1 MKLIKLKKLELKNFK
16 GIKELTVTFGTVTT
30 ILGENGTGKSTIF
43 DGFNWL
49 LFGKDSHD
57 KKDFEIQTL
66 DGNNDVIHG
75 LEHYVTGYLEVDGT
89 EKTFKRTYKEKWQK
103 TRGSAEK
110 ELKGCTTDYE
120 IDDIPVK
127 QKEYQAAI
135 SELVDEN
142 LFKMITNPLYFSSL
156 NWTKQREILLDII
169 GDISEENVI
178 NYNKDLAP
186 LKKLLTDGIDNF
198 NKRTK
203 ASISKL
209 KDQVKSI
216 PYRIDECNNS
226 IVEIDFSKL
235 EIKKSYIQSKI
246 NIIDE
251 EIADASKVNEE
262 KLKLQ
267 DELYK
272 LKEERSKKQ
281 QEALKSANKPLED
294 IQNNINQVRNN
305 VQDLAYK
312 IQDSERDKE
321 RNLKYIEDMKKD
333 LENQKL
339 KKQELLNKYHIEDDK
354 TFEFDT
360 SLFCCPTCGRE
371 YDLDKI
377 EEIKNNAEMKFSEH
391 KSKII
396 SKIIADGKI
405 VAADIE
411 KITIKIEDCEKEIE
425 ETATLIKGM
434 KLEKLSLDE
443 KLELLEK
450 EKETLTF
457 TEELHFEGEEELKVK
472 INELKTQIEEFKEAD
487 NSQLKAEKRVLQEE
501 LEEITKTLGKKDTNA
516 ELKKR
521 MEELNQEEKDLQ
533 IKIAELEGQQY
544 LGEEFIRTKV
554 ELLEDSI
561 NKKFKGAVTFK
572 LFNQQVNG
580 GLAETCEA
588 LINGVPFSNAN
599 TASQINAGLSI
610 INTLC
615 EHYNISAPVFIDNAE
630 AINEI
635 NKTDIQLIKLVVSLD
650 KKLKVEVDK

>member
-16 GIKELTVTFGTVTT
+16 GIKDLTVTFGTVTT

-75 LEHYVTGYLEVDGT
+75 LEHYVTGYLDIGRT

-110 ELKGCTTDYE
+110 ELKGCTTDFE
-120 IDDIPVK
+120 IDDIPIK

-178 NYNKDLAP
+178 NYNKALSP

-209 KDQVKSI
+209 KEQVKSI

-226 IVEIDFSKL
+226 IVEVDFSEL
-235 EIKKSYIQSKI
+235 ELKKAQIQSKI
-246 NIIDE
+246 NLIDE
-251 EIADASKVNEE
+251 QIADASKFNEE

-272 LKEERSKKQ
+272 LKEERSKKL
-281 QEALKSANKPLED
+281 QEALKSANKPLDD

-305 VQDLAYK
+305 AQDLAYK
-312 IQDSERDKE
+312 IQDSERDRE

-354 TFEFDT
+354 EFEFDT
-360 SLFCCPTCGRE
+360 SLICCQTCGRE
-371 YDLDKI
+371 YETDKL
-377 EEIKNNAEMKFSEH
+377 EGIKTNAESKFNGE
-391 KSKII
+391 KSKLI
-396 SKIIADGKI
+396 SKIIADGKS

-450 EKETLTF
+450 EKEPLTF
-457 TEELHFEGEEELKVK
+457 TEELHFEGEEELKAK
-472 INELKTQIEEFKEAD
+472 IDQLKVQIEEFKKAD
-487 NSQLKAEKRVLQEE
+487 NSELKAEKIILQEE
-501 LEEITKTLGKKDTNA
+501 LEDITKTLGKKDTNSN
-516 ELKKR
+516 LKKR
-521 MEELNQEEKDLQ
+521 MEELNKEEKELQ
-533 IKIAELEGQQY
+533 IKIAELEGQQF

-554 ELLEDSI
+554 ELLESSI

-580 GLAETCEA
+580 GLSETCEA

-630 AINEI
+630 AVNEI
-635 NKTDIQLIKLVVSLD
+635 NKTDSQLIKLVVSLD
-650 KKLKVEVDK
+650 KELKVEVDK

>member
-30 ILGENGTGKSTIF
+30 ILGKNGTGKSTIF

-75 LEHYVTGYLEVDGT
+75 LEHYVTGYLDVDGT

-103 TRGSAEK
+103 TRGNAEK

-178 NYNKDLAP
+178 NYNKALSP

-209 KDQVKSI
+209 KEQVKSI

-226 IVEIDFSKL
+226 IVEVDFKEL
-235 EIKKSYIQSKI
+235 ELKKAHIQSKI
-246 NIIDE
+246 NLIDE
-251 EIADASKVNEE
+251 QIADASKVNEE
-262 KLKLQ
+262 KLNLQ

-281 QEALKSANKPLED
+281 QEALKSANKPLDD

-305 VQDLAYK
+305 AQDLAYK
-312 IQDSERDKE
+312 IQDSERDRE
-321 RNLKYIEDMKKD
+321 RTLKYIESMKED
-333 LENQKL
+333 LEHQKL
-339 KKQELLNKYHIEDDK
+339 KKQELLNKYHLEDDK
-354 TFEFDT
+354 EFKFDS
-360 SLFCCPTCGRE
+360 SLSSCPHCGRE
-371 YDLDKI
+371 YDLEKI
-377 EEIKNNAEMKFSEH
+377 EEIKNNAEMKFNEH
-391 KSKII
+391 KSKIT
-396 SKIIADGKI
+396 SKIIADGKTI
-405 VAADIE
+405 AADIKSLEAKIQSSE
-411 KITIKIEDCEKEIE
+411 KELDEIKSKIVDLEGRKFVLDQNLEELEYQKQKIDCVEPIVEGEDELQIKIDGLQ
-425 ETATLIKGM
+425 AQ
-434 KLEKLSLDE
+434 
-443 KLELLEK
+443 
-450 EKETLTF
+450 
-457 TEELHFEGEEELKVK
+457 
-472 INELKTQIEEFKEAD
+472 INDFKSAD
-487 NSQLKAEKRVLQEE
+487 NSLLKNEKRTLQEE
-501 LEEITKTLGKKDTNA
+501 LEDITKTLGKKDTNA

-521 MEELNQEEKDLQ
+521 MEELNQEEKELQ

-588 LINGVPFSNAN
+588 LINGIPFSNAN

-630 AINEI
+630 AVNEI
-635 NKTDIQLIKLVVSLD
+635 NKTDSQLIKLVVSLD

>member
-1 MKLIKLKKLELKNFK
+1 MIRLKKLEIKNFK
-16 GIKELTVTFGTVTT
+16 GIKELTVTFGTLTS

-43 DGFNWL
+43 DGFSWL

-57 KKDFEIQTL
+57 KKDFEVQTL
-66 DGNNDVIHG
+66 DEYNNVIHG
-75 LEHYVTGYLEVDGT
+75 LEHYVIGYLEVDGV
-89 EKTFKRTYKEKWQK
+89 EKTFKRRLKERWVKPNGK
-103 TRGSAEK
+103 AEK
-110 ELKGCTTDYE
+110 ELKGCTTEFE

-127 QKEYQAAI
+127 QKEYQTAI
-135 SELVDEN
+135 NELIDEN
-142 LFKMITNPLYFSSL
+142 LFKMVTNPLYFSSL

-178 NYNKDLAP
+178 NYNKDLEP
-186 LKKLLTDGIDNF
+186 LKALLTDGIDNF
-198 NKRTK
+198 NKRIK

-209 KDQVKSI
+209 KEQVKSI

-226 IVEIDFSKL
+226 IVEVDFSEL
-235 EIKKSYIQSKI
+235 ELKKAHIQSKI
-246 NIIDE
+246 NVIDE
-251 EIADASKVNEE
+251 QIADESKVNDT
-262 KLKLQ
+262 KLRLQ

-281 QEALKSANKPLED
+281 QEVLKSANKPLDD
-294 IQNNINQVRNN
+294 IQNNINQVRNR

-321 RNLKYIEDMKKD
+321 RKNKYIEAVKKD
-333 LENQKL
+333 LEEQKL
-339 KKQELLNKYHIEDDK
+339 EKQALLDKYHIEYDK
-354 TFEFDT
+354 EFEFDT
-360 SLFCCPTCGRE
+360 SLICCPTCGRE
-371 YDLDKI
+371 YETDKLG
-377 EEIKNNAEMKFSEH
+377 EIKTNAESRFNIE
-391 KSKII
+391 KSKLI
-396 SKIIADGKI
+396 SKIITDGKI
-405 VAADIE
+405 IAADIE
-411 KITIKIEDCEKEIE
+411 KLTIKIESCDKEIQE
-425 ETATLIKGM
+425 IAALIKGM
-434 KLEKLSLDE
+434 NLEKTSLDE
-443 KLELLEK
+443 QLELLEK
-450 EKETLTF
+450 EKEPLTI
-457 TEELHFEGEEELKVK
+457 TKEIHFKGEEELNSK
-472 INELKTQIEEFKEAD
+472 IDKLKNQIEEFKEVD
-487 NSQLKAEKRVLQEE
+487 NSELKAKKRALQEE
-501 LEEITKTLGKKDTNA
+501 VEDITKILGKKDTNS

-580 GLAETCEA
+580 GLSETCEA

-599 TASQINAGLSI
+599 TASRINAGLSI

-615 EHYNISAPVFIDNAE
+615 QHYKVSAPVFIDNAE

-635 NKTDIQLIKLVVSLD
+635 GNTDSQLIKLVVSLD
-650 KKLKVEVDK
+650 KNIKVEVNN

>member
-75 LEHYVTGYLEVDGT
+75 LEHYVTGYLEVDGI

-178 NYNKDLAP
+178 NYNKALSP
-186 LKKLLTDGIDNF
+186 IKKLLTDGIDNF

-209 KDQVKSI
+209 KEQVKSI

-226 IVEIDFSKL
+226 IVEVNFSEL
-235 EIKKSYIQSKI
+235 ELKKEQLQSKI
-246 NIIDE
+246 NLIDE
-251 EIADASKVNEE
+251 QIADASKFNEE

-272 LKEERSKKQ
+272 LKAERSKKQ

-305 VQDLAYK
+305 AQDLAYK
-312 IQDSERDKE
+312 IQDSERDRE
-321 RNLKYIEDMKKD
+321 RTLKYIESMKEN
-333 LENQKL
+333 LEHRKL
-339 KKQELLNKYHIEDDK
+339 KKQELLNKYHLEDDK
-354 TFEFDT
+354 EFKFDS
-360 SLFCCPTCGRE
+360 SLSSCPHCGRE
-371 YDLDKI
+371 YDLEKI
-377 EEIKNNAEMKFSEH
+377 EEIKNNAEMKFSKH
-391 KSKII
+391 KSKIT
-396 SKIIADGKI
+396 SKIIADGKTI
-405 VAADIE
+405 ATDIE
-411 KITIKIEDCEKEIE
+411 SLEVKIRSSEKELEEIKSKIVDLEGRKFVLDQNLEELEYQKHKIDCVEPIVEGEDELQIKIDGLQ
-425 ETATLIKGM
+425 AQ
-434 KLEKLSLDE
+434 
-443 KLELLEK
+443 
-450 EKETLTF
+450 
-457 TEELHFEGEEELKVK
+457 
-472 INELKTQIEEFKEAD
+472 INDFKSAD
-487 NSQLKAEKRVLQEE
+487 NSLLKNEKRTLQEE
-501 LEEITKTLGKKDTNA
+501 LEDITKTLGKKDTNA

-521 MEELNQEEKDLQ
+521 MEELNQEEKELQ

-588 LINGVPFSNAN
+588 LINGIPFSNAN

-630 AINEI
+630 AVNEI
-635 NKTDIQLIKLVVSLD
+635 NKTDSQLIKLVVSLD

>member
-1 MKLIKLKKLELKNFK
+1 MIKLKKLELKNFK

-75 LEHYVTGYLEVDGT
+75 LEHYVTGYLEINGA

-110 ELKGCTTDYE
+110 ELKGCTTDFE

-178 NYNKDLAP
+178 NYNKALSP

-209 KDQVKSI
+209 KEQVKSI

-226 IVEIDFSKL
+226 IVEINFSEFEL
-235 EIKKSYIQSKI
+235 KKAHIQSKI
-246 NIIDE
+246 NLIDE
-251 EIADASKVNEE
+251 QIADASKINEE

-267 DELYK
+267 DELYE

-281 QEALKSANKPLED
+281 QQVLKSANKPLDD
-294 IQNNINQVRNN
+294 IQNNINQVRNS

-312 IQDSERDKE
+312 IQDSEREKE
-321 RNLKYIEDMKKD
+321 RKLEYIEAMKED
-333 LENQKL
+333 LEHQKL
-339 KKQELLNKYHIEDDK
+339 DKQELLNKYHTEDDK
-354 TFEFDT
+354 EFEFDT
-360 SLFCCPTCGRE
+360 SLTCCPTCGRE
-371 YDLDKI
+371 YETDKL
-377 EEIKNNAEMKFSEH
+377 EGIKTNAESRFNGE
-391 KSKII
+391 KSKLI

-450 EKETLTF
+450 EKEPLTF
-457 TEELHFEGEEELKVK
+457 TEELHFEGEEELKAN
-472 INELKTQIEEFKEAD
+472 IDQLKNQIEEFKKAD
-487 NSQLKAEKRVLQEE
+487 NSELKAEKIILQEE
-501 LEEITKTLGKKDTNA
+501 LEDITKMLGKKDTNSD
-516 ELKKR
+516 LKKR
-521 MEELNQEEKDLQ
+521 MEELNKEEKELQ
-533 IKIAELEGQQY
+533 IKIAELEGQQF

-554 ELLEDSI
+554 ELLESSI
-561 NKKFKGAVTFK
+561 NKKFKGSVTFK

-580 GLAETCEA
+580 GLSETCEA

-630 AINEI
+630 AVNEI
-635 NKTDIQLIKLVVSLD
+635 NKTDSQLIKLVVSLD
-650 KKLKVEVDK
+650 KELKVEVDK

>member
-1 MKLIKLKKLELKNFK
+1 MIKLKKLEFKNFK

-89 EKTFKRTYKEKWQK
+89 EKTFKRTYKEKWVK
-103 TRGSAEK
+103 PNGKAEK
-110 ELKGCTTDYE
+110 ELKGCTTDFE

-178 NYNKDLAP
+178 NYNKDLKP
-186 LKKLLTDGIDNF
+186 LKALLTDGIDNF

-226 IVEIDFSKL
+226 IVEVDFSEL

-251 EIADASKVNEE
+251 EITDASKANEE

-281 QEALKSANKPLED
+281 QEALKSANKPLDD

-321 RNLKYIEDMKKD
+321 RNFKYIEDMKKD

-360 SLFCCPTCGRE
+360 SLICCPTCGRE
-371 YDLDKI
+371 YETNKL
-377 EEIKNNAEMKFSEH
+377 EEIKANAENRFNEQKSNMLSSITVKGKTIAADIQSLEVKIQSSEKELEEI
-391 KSKII
+391 KSKIVDLQERKFVLDQNLEELEYQKQ
-396 SKIIADGKI
+396 KIDCAEPI
-405 VAADIE
+405 VE
-411 KITIKIEDCEKEIE
+411 GQEELQIKID
-425 ETATLIKGM
+425 
-434 KLEKLSLDE
+434 SLQAQ
-443 KLELLEK
+443 
-450 EKETLTF
+450 
-457 TEELHFEGEEELKVK
+457 
-472 INELKTQIEEFKEAD
+472 INDFKSAD
-487 NSQLKAEKRVLQEE
+487 NSLLKNEKRALQEE
-501 LEEITKTLGKKDTNA
+501 LEDITKMLGKKDTNLN
-516 ELKKR
+516 LKKR

-615 EHYNISAPVFIDNAE
+615 EHFNISAPVFIDNAE

-635 NKTDIQLIKLVVSLD
+635 NKTESQLIKLVVSLD

>member
-1 MKLIKLKKLELKNFK
+1 MIKLKKLELKNFK

-75 LEHYVTGYLEVDGT
+75 LEHYVTGYLDIDGT

-209 KDQVKSI
+209 KDKVKSI

-272 LKEERSKKQ
+272 LKEERSKKL
-281 QEALKSANKPLED
+281 QEALKSANKPLDD

-305 VQDLAYK
+305 AQDLAYK
-312 IQDSERDKE
+312 IQDSERDRE
-321 RNLKYIEDMKKD
+321 RTLKYIESMKED
-333 LENQKL
+333 LEHQKL
-339 KKQELLNKYHIEDDK
+339 KKQELLNKYHTEDDK
-354 TFEFDT
+354 KFEFDT
-360 SLFCCPTCGRE
+360 LLTCCPTCGRE
-371 YDLDKI
+371 YETDKI
-377 EEIKNNAEMKFSEH
+377 EEIKANAENRFNEQKSNMLSSITVKGKTIAADIKSLETKIQSNEKELEEI
-391 KSKII
+391 KSKIVDLEGRKFVLDQNLEELEYQKQ
-396 SKIIADGKI
+396 KIDCVEPI
-405 VAADIE
+405 VGGEDE
-411 KITIKIEDCEKEIE
+411 LQIKIDGLQ
-425 ETATLIKGM
+425 AQ
-434 KLEKLSLDE
+434 
-443 KLELLEK
+443 
-450 EKETLTF
+450 
-457 TEELHFEGEEELKVK
+457 
-472 INELKTQIEEFKEAD
+472 INDFKSAD
-487 NSQLKAEKRVLQEE
+487 NSLLKNEKRGLQEE
-501 LEEITKTLGKKDTNA
+501 LEDITKTLGKKDTNA

-635 NKTDIQLIKLVVSLD
+635 NKTDSQLIKLVVSLD

>member
-1 MKLIKLKKLELKNFK
+1 MKLKKLELKNFK

-75 LEHYVTGYLEVDGT
+75 LEHYVTGYLEVDGI

-127 QKEYQAAI
+127 QKEYQSAI
-135 SELVDEN
+135 SDLVDEN

-178 NYNKDLAP
+178 NYNKDLEP
-186 LKKLLTDGIDNF
+186 LKALLTDGIDNF

-226 IVEIDFSKL
+226 IVEIDFSEL

-251 EIADASKVNEE
+251 EIVDTSKANEE

-267 DELYK
+267 DELYNA
-272 LKEERSKKQ
+272 KEE
-281 QEALKSANKPLED
+281 LSAKINEVIRNANQPLEEASSRLNTANHNYM
-294 IQNNINQVRNN
+294 NNSNEIMMKESNKKNKENELLRLNKELEDTN
-305 VQDLAYK
+305 A
-312 IQDSERDKE
+312 ERIH
-321 RNLKYIEDMKKD
+321 L
-333 LENQKL
+333 L
-339 KKQELLNKYHIEDDK
+339 KKYHSIDDRV
-354 TFEFDT
+354 FEFDT
-360 SLFCCPTCGRE
+360 DAAKCPACGRE

-377 EEIKNNAEMKFSEH
+377 EEIRTNAENHFKHTKESSIESV
-391 KSKII
+391 KKLGLS
-396 SKIIADGKI
+396 IADKI
-405 VAADIE
+405 NSLEFDISTVE
-411 KITIKIEDCEKEIE
+411 KDIDELDKDIIELKNKGDELKKKIEALQVEKES
-425 ETATLIKGM
+425 
-434 KLEKLSLDE
+434 LSLT
-443 KLELLEK
+443 K
-450 EKETLTF
+450 EV
-457 TEELHFEGEEELKVK
+457 HFEGEKELKSN
-472 INELKTQIEEFKEAD
+472 IDELKIQIEQFKEAD
-487 NSQLKAEKRVLQEE
+487 NSHFKAKKRALQEE
-501 LEEITKTLGKKDTNA
+501 LEDITKMLGKKDTNLG
-516 ELKKR
+516 LKKR

-533 IKIAELEGQQY
+533 IKIAELEGQQF

-635 NKTDIQLIKLVVSLD
+635 NKTDSQLIKLVVSLD

>member
-1 MKLIKLKKLELKNFK
+1 MIKLKKLELKNFK

-30 ILGENGTGKSTIF
+30 ILGKNGIGKSTIF

-75 LEHYVTGYLEVDGT
+75 LEHYVTGYLEINGA

-110 ELKGCTTDYE
+110 ELKGCTTDFE

-178 NYNKDLAP
+178 NYNKALSP

-209 KDQVKSI
+209 KEQVKSI

-226 IVEIDFSKL
+226 IVEINFSEFEL
-235 EIKKSYIQSKI
+235 KKAHIQSKI
-246 NIIDE
+246 NLIDE
-251 EIADASKVNEE
+251 QIADASKINEE

-267 DELYK
+267 DELYE

-281 QEALKSANKPLED
+281 QQVLKSANKPLDD
-294 IQNNINQVRNN
+294 IQNNINQVRNS

-312 IQDSERDKE
+312 IQDSEREKE
-321 RNLKYIEDMKKD
+321 RKLEYIEAMKED
-333 LENQKL
+333 LEHQKL
-339 KKQELLNKYHIEDDK
+339 DKQELLNKYHTEDDK
-354 TFEFDT
+354 EFEFDT
-360 SLFCCPTCGRE
+360 SLTCCPTCGRE
-371 YDLDKI
+371 YETDKL
-377 EEIKNNAEMKFSEH
+377 EGIKTNAESRFNGE
-391 KSKII
+391 KSKLI

-450 EKETLTF
+450 EKEPLTF
-457 TEELHFEGEEELKVK
+457 TEELHFEGEEELKAN
-472 INELKTQIEEFKEAD
+472 IDQLKNQIEEFKKAD
-487 NSQLKAEKRVLQEE
+487 NSELKAEKIILQEE
-501 LEEITKTLGKKDTNA
+501 LEDITKMLGKKDTNSD
-516 ELKKR
+516 LKKR
-521 MEELNQEEKDLQ
+521 MEELNKEEKELQ
-533 IKIAELEGQQY
+533 IKIAELEGQQF

-554 ELLEDSI
+554 ELLESSI
-561 NKKFKGAVTFK
+561 NKKFKGSVTFK

-580 GLAETCEA
+580 GLSETCEA

-630 AINEI
+630 AVNEI
-635 NKTDIQLIKLVVSLD
+635 NKTDSQLIKLVVSLD
-650 KKLKVEVDK
+650 KELKVEVDK

>member
-75 LEHYVTGYLEVDGT
+75 LEHYVTGYLDINGT
-89 EKTFKRTYKEKWQK
+89 EKIFKRSYKEKWQK

-120 IDDIPVK
+120 IDDIPIK

-178 NYNKDLAP
+178 NYNKALSP

-209 KDQVKSI
+209 KEQVKSI

-267 DELYK
+267 DEFYK

-281 QEALKSANKPLED
+281 QEALKSANKPLD
-294 IQNNINQVRNN
+294 NIQNNINQVRNN
-305 VQDLAYK
+305 AQDLAYK
-312 IQDSERDKE
+312 IQDSERDRE
-321 RNLKYIEDMKKD
+321 RTLKYIESMKED
-333 LENQKL
+333 LEHQKL
-339 KKQELLNKYHIEDDK
+339 KKQELLNKYHLEDDK
-354 TFEFDT
+354 EFKFDS
-360 SLFCCPTCGRE
+360 SLSSCPHCGRE

-377 EEIKNNAEMKFSEH
+377 EEIKNDAEMKFSEH

-396 SKIIADGKI
+396 SKIIADGKTIATDIKSLEAKIQSSEKELEEIKSKI
-405 VAADIE
+405 VDLE
-411 KITIKIEDCEKEIE
+411 GRKFVLDQNLEELEYQKQKIDCVKPIVEGEDELQIKIDGLQ
-425 ETATLIKGM
+425 AQVN
-434 KLEKLSLDE
+434 D
-443 KLELLEK
+443 
-450 EKETLTF
+450 
-457 TEELHFEGEEELKVK
+457 
-472 INELKTQIEEFKEAD
+472 FKSAD
-487 NSQLKAEKRVLQEE
+487 NSLLKNEKRALQEE
-501 LEEITKTLGKKDTNA
+501 LEDITKTLGKKDTNA

-635 NKTDIQLIKLVVSLD
+635 NKTDSQLIKLVVSLD